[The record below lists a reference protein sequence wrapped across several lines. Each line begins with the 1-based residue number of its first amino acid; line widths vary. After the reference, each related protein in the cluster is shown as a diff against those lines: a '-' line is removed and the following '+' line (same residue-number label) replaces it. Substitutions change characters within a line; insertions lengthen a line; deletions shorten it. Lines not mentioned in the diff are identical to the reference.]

1 MADGPRNEE
10 ERVVLSGL
18 AQETGR
24 MLGVIVLQMVLL
36 LVPVFVYGV
45 VSAISSGLSLRTWML
60 VVGPIVSVAAI
71 VLYPMAMYQG
81 RSWLGAFLAWSG
93 FLPYFFGLYVIGI
106 EGIGRLLSLFSHFS
120 IGLLIGS
127 IFWIIIGW
135 AFAYKLSHYTEAVKV
150 SDQARKRL
158 IERIREP

>member
-1 MADGPRNEE
+1 MADGPRNED

-24 MLGVIVLQMVLL
+24 ILGLIVLQMGLL

-45 VSAISSGLSLRTWML
+45 VSAISSGLAWRTWML

-81 RSWLGAFLAWSG
+81 RSWRGAFMAWSG
-93 FLPYFFGLYVIGI
+93 FLPYLFGLYVVGV
-106 EGIGRLLSLFSHFS
+106 EGIGRLLSLVSQFSVAV
-120 IGLLIGS
+120 LLGGV
-127 IFWIIIGW
+127 FWLILGW
-135 AFAYKLSHYTEAVKV
+135 LFAGDVPAPVELEN
-150 SDQARKRL
+150 
-158 IERIREP
+158 